1 MGSAHLKYFP
11 EFMVLW
17 VTLGVTITI
26 ALSRI
31 KRPATKLIL
40 IRWSA
45 LAGGL
50 LFLGTVWFFS
60 GSAQQLPLAA
70 IPVALIAA
78 LTFLLVKV
86 CPRCAATAHPRY
98 FIPASY
104 CARCG
109 ARIVT
114 PIEQEMH

>member
-1 MGSAHLKYFP
+1 
-11 EFMVLW
+11 
-17 VTLGVTITI
+17 
-26 ALSRI
+26 
-31 KRPATKLIL
+31 
-40 IRWSA
+40 
-45 LAGGL
+45 
-50 LFLGTVWFFS
+50 
-60 GSAQQLPLAA
+60 LPLAA

-114 PIEQEMH
+114 PTEQEMH